1 MKQIFIVDDEVTN
14 LRVAENALKDFYQ
27 LKLVTGGK
35 QLFILLDQETPDLI
49 LLDIQMP
56 EMDGIAVMELLKQHD
71 DYKKIPV
78 VFLTSNT
85 DKEIVM
91 RALQLGA
98 IDYIAKPF
106 DIANLSSRIK
116 KIIGTE

>member
-1 MKQIFIVDDEVTN
+1 MKEVYIIDDEVTN
-14 LRVAENALKDFYQ
+14 LRVAENALRDFYN
-27 LKLVTGGK
+27 LKLLTGGK
-35 QLFILLDQETPDLI
+35 QLFVMLERGIPDLI

-56 EMDGIAVMELLKQHD
+56 DMDGIAVMELLKQHE

-85 DKEIVM
+85 DKEVVM

-98 IDYIAKPF
+98 LDYIAKPF
-106 DIANLSSRIK
+106 DVKQLATRIK
-116 KIIGTE
+116 KIIGAD